1 MTGIGPGVS
10 SSVSRPA
17 QHSKPVV
24 GTLSLGVDLAAEV
37 TAFMRS
43 EHVQHLVL
51 AAHPVRAFLG
61 IRREALLDRLVRGY
75 PSGSFHVVSLP

>member
-1 MTGIGPGVS
+1 MTRILTTAMDLNAALHELP
-10 SSVSRPA
+10 
-17 QHSKPVV
+17 
-24 GTLSLGVDLAAEV
+24 GVDLAAEV

-61 IRREALLDRLVRGY
+61 IRREALLDRVVRGY
-75 PSGSFHVVSLP
+75 PSGSFNVVPLP